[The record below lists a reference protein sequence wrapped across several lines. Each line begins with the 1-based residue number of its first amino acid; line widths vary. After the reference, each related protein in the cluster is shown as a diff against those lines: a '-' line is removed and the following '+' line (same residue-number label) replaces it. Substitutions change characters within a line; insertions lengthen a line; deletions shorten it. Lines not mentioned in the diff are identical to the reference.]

1 MLPSAQP
8 ASVSRLQQ
16 TWERFVRS
24 GQLAAELDPAIA
36 VSWQR
41 CAPRLNPRG
50 LAQWVYAAPNLA
62 PRTSAQHSF
71 LRLVAR
77 PVMEDISQYME
88 GSGTLLL
95 LTDGAGCVFEMLGD
109 PSMEDRARHLGF
121 RPGAF
126 LDESRIGTNAF
137 SLALLDGAP
146 VQVAGPEHFLQ
157 GFHGLYSA
165 AAPLHDP
172 AGNPLGVVGLLRRL
186 GEAETPV
193 LGPSLGVVFA
203 AAKAIENQLQAEQFI
218 REANAQASEFNAT
231 LDAVSEGILA
241 WTTQGIVTH
250 LNGQGG
256 RLLGLEPAMIV
267 GRPLMDHIT
276 LSESIT
282 RAALRGEELND
293 VEAGFKV
300 DDLKHDFSV
309 SLRIIRQG
317 SAQSRGEAEGY
328 IVTLRPI
335 AQVHQ
340 LVNRLL
346 GAQARM
352 TLADIVGQGPA
363 AQAMRRKSLAAVNAR
378 GGVLLVGEQ
387 GTGPNALARAIH
399 NSGNRAA
406 GPFLAINCRAIPR
419 ELVIEDFLGFEP
431 GAFNSSAATGQPS
444 KFELADS
451 GSLFLEDID
460 ALPLEMQTILARIL
474 ESGEVVRLG
483 GKRAIPVDVRV
494 LASSEA
500 NLEER
505 LKAGAFRADLFGML
519 GSFSIPLPPLRERTE
534 DIPLLVDRALER
546 LRLQFGRALTVTPQA
561 MEILCRYPWPGNIAE
576 LGSVMELACFNA
588 DGREVAPEHLPEEIR
603 GEPGQSRDAAGI
615 GPVRTIKEMERAA
628 IINALKA
635 SRGNHS
641 RAAQT
646 LSISRNTLYRKMKE
660 LEIQNP
666 ERQR

>member
-1 MLPSAQP
+1 MLPSGQP
-8 ASVSRLQQ
+8 IAIARLKGLWDQFIQ
-16 TWERFVRS
+16 T
-24 GQLAAELDPAIA
+24 GQLAPDLDPAIA
-36 VSWQR
+36 LSWQR
-41 CAPRLNPRG
+41 CAPRLNPG
-50 LAQWVYAAPNLA
+50 GQPQWVYATPSMP

-77 PVMEDISQYME
+77 PVMEDIYQYIE
-88 GSGTLLL
+88 GSGALLV
-95 LTDGAGCVFEMLGD
+95 LTDGSACIFELLGD
-109 PSMEDRARHLGF
+109 PAVEDRARHLGF

-137 SLALLDGAP
+137 SIALLEGCP
-146 VQVAGPEHFLQ
+146 VQVVGPEHFLE

-172 AGNPLGVVGLLRRL
+172 AGNPIGVIGLLQRL
-186 GEAETPV
+186 GEGLPQ
-193 LGPSLGVVFA
+193 SLGIVFA

-256 RLLGLEPAMIV
+256 RLLGIEPAMIV

-276 LSESIT
+276 LSESIS
-282 RAALRGEELND
+282 RAAVRGEELND

-300 DDLKHDFSV
+300 DAEKYDFSV
-309 SLRIIRQG
+309 SLRVIRQPN
-317 SAQSRGEAEGY
+317 GEAEGF

-346 GAQARM
+346 GSQARL
-352 TLADIVGQGPA
+352 TLADIVGQGLA
-363 AQAMRRKSLAAVNAR
+363 AQQMRRQSLATVNAR

-406 GPFLAINCRAIPR
+406 GPFLVIPCRAIPR

-444 KFELADS
+444 KFELAD
-451 GSLFLEDID
+451 GGTLFLEDID

-483 GKRAIPVDVRV
+483 GKRAIPVDVRII
-494 LASSEA
+494 ASTEG

-505 LKAGAFRADLFGML
+505 LKAGAFRPDLFGQL
-519 GSFSIPLPPLRERTE
+519 SAYLIQLPPLRERAE
-534 DIPLLVDRALER
+534 DIPLLVDRSLER
-546 LRLQFGRALTVTPQA
+546 LRLQFGRTLTVAPRA
-561 MEILCRYPWPGNIAE
+561 MEILCRYSWPGNIAE
-576 LGSVMELACFNA
+576 LGSVMELASFNA
-588 DGREVAPEHLPEEIR
+588 DGKEVAAEHLPESIR
-603 GEPGQSRDAAGI
+603 EQGARLPDESGL
-615 GPVRTIKEMERAA
+615 GPVRTIKELEKAA
-628 IINALKA
+628 IINALRA
-635 SRGNHS
+635 ARGNHS
-641 RAAQT
+641 RAAQS

-660 LEIQNP
+660 LDVQNP
-666 ERQR
+666 ERPGRDPA